1 MLLKRLNL
9 RIPAVGTSF
18 GKTAVYTIYL
28 DIFKS
33 IVNFEIEH
41 LIREHM
47 KNYSLFKHT
56 FPKHV
61 FSRNIGTSFHFL
73 VNHAILFQNLRSSLH
88 ITLSK
93 VIITDKQTESFELR
107 NISSNIQK
115 PHAIIF
121 ARNFLALFSMW
132 VPLFETK
139 AGFGAGIRQ
148 RSRLKNYVRLPMS
161 INILARIKWKI
172 MLPGGHCPIYDPC

>member
-28 DIFKS
+28 VIFKS

-93 VIITDKQTESFELR
+93 SHHNRQTNRIIRTTQHFIEHTKTSRDHFCEEFSRAFF
-107 NISSNIQK
+107 
-115 PHAIIF
+115 HVGAII
-121 ARNFLALFSMW
+121 RD
-132 VPLFETK
+132 K
-139 AGFGAGIRQ
+139 
-148 RSRLKNYVRLPMS
+148 SRVWRGNSTAVS
-161 INILARIKWKI
+161 IKKLRPTANVDKYSS
-172 MLPGGHCPIYDPC
+172 PD

>member
-18 GKTAVYTIYL
+18 GKAAVYTIYL

-33 IVNFEIEH
+33 IVNFEIGH
-41 LIREHM
+41 IIREHM

-61 FSRNIGTSFHFL
+61 FSRNIGTSLHFL
-73 VNHAILFQNLRSSLH
+73 VSHAILFQNIRSTLH

-93 VIITDKQTESFELR
+93 SHHNRQTNRIIRTTQHFIEHTKTSRDHFSEEFSRAFFPRGCHYSRQKQR
-107 NISSNIQK
+107 
-115 PHAIIF
+115 
-121 ARNFLALFSMW
+121 
-132 VPLFETK
+132 
-139 AGFGAGIRQ
+139 
-148 RSRLKNYVRLPMS
+148 
-161 INILARIKWKI
+161 LAREFDSS
-172 MLPGGHCPIYDPC
+172 LD

>member
-41 LIREHM
+41 IIRERM

-61 FSRNIGTSFHFL
+61 FSRNIGTSLHFL
-73 VNHAILFQNLRSSLH
+73 VNHTILFQNLRSSLH
-88 ITLSK
+88 VTLSK
-93 VIITDKQTESFELR
+93 SHHNRQTNRIIRTTQHFIENTK
-107 NISSNIQK
+107 K
-115 PHAIIF
+115 PDAIIF
-121 ARNFLALFSMW
+121 ARNFLALFFPCGCHYS
-132 VPLFETK
+132 
-139 AGFGAGIRQ
+139 RQ
-148 RSRLKNYVRLPMS
+148 KQG
-161 INILARIKWKI
+161 LAREFDSG
-172 MLPGGHCPIYDPC
+172 LD